1 MKKFKDIVKK
11 NPEPAK
17 PANIS
22 AGQLG
27 QYSATNQVSEDAS
40 LSTYLSSRGINP
52 KFVSRDTKISH
63 AKSNEFKTWKKN
75 HMFEETLNESAMLNK
90 YLMSRGINPDHLP
103 TNQKVAYAKSSAF
116 ITWKQHHMNE
126 DITKDKSDGD
136 SRSKQAHSPTAQRQ
150 GELDK
155 AAKFHTIK
163 PVHTQTP
170 IKKEGSQTGHLTPE
184 SVQVNESPKEG
195 GRRKFSGMF
204 SPAPKGTFAY
214 DQAMRKKKH
223 DDIAKNQSKDG
234 SGMTSAIDR
243 LQAHMNKEEVSQV
256 SVNKF
261 HKKLD
266 KLVHSSFGKSSDE
279 KKMKEEVEPIDEI
292 SKKALADYKPKSM
305 ASLKNAQANRDA
317 AEPGKDMSKGFANLH
332 AKSDAIAKKR
342 VKGLKGY
349 LQRVGGV
356 KPTSEDV
363 MDPQAAIAKVPDTD
377 PSITEKKRGLSKS
390 ARMIKSLYKHHG
402 IKEDLY
408 DHEKEDKSV
417 ATYGKKPKF
426 EKSDEKDSAGENKPN
441 AAAVMTGGTTLT
453 GEKRDDIEIDPMMRL
468 RPGQPDPFK
477 KDDKKK
483 DDKKDGKKEEKK

>member
-103 TNQKVAYAKSSAF
+103 TNQKVAYAKSQEF
-116 ITWKQHHMNE
+116 IVWKQHHMNE

-136 SRSKQAHSPTAQRQ
+136 TRSKQAHSPTAVRQ

-155 AAKFHTIK
+155 AAKFNIVK

-170 IKKEGSQTGHLTPE
+170 IKKEGSQTGQLTPE
-184 SVQVNESPKEG
+184 SVQKPSALDNW
-195 GRRKFSGMF
+195 RKSVD
-204 SPAPKGTFAY
+204 KRDEKHRKITV
-214 DQAMRKKKH
+214 QAKKKTA
-223 DDIAKNQSKDG
+223 D
-234 SGMTSAIDR
+234 GMTSAIDR
-243 LQAHMNKEEVSQV
+243 LQAHLNKEEVSQV

-279 KKMKEEVEPIDEI
+279 KKMKEEVDQIDEI

>member
-17 PANIS
+17 SANVD

-27 QYSATNQVSEDAS
+27 QYSAKSQVSEDGS

-75 HMFEETLNESAMLNK
+75 HMFEDNLNESAMLDK
-90 YLMSRGINPDHLP
+90 YLMSRGINPSTLP
-103 TNQKVAYAKSSAF
+103 TNQKVAYAKSQQF
-116 ITWKQHHMNE
+116 IVWKQHHVNE

-136 SRSKQAHSPTAQRQ
+136 TRSKQAHSPTAVRQ

-155 AAKFHTIK
+155 AAKFNIVK

-184 SVQVNESPKEG
+184 SVQMSESPKEG
-195 GRRKFSGMF
+195 GKKKFSGMF
-204 SPAPKGTFAY
+204 NPAPKGTFAY
-214 DQAMRKKKH
+214 DQAIRKKKH
-223 DDIAKNQSKDG
+223 DDIEKQQSKSG
-234 SGMTSAIDR
+234 EGMTSAIDR
-243 LQAHMNKEEVSQV
+243 LQKHLNKEGSEMTDLQKKAAKYDFTKTKSGLEVPKQ
-256 SVNKF
+256 
-261 HKKLD
+261 KKP
-266 KLVHSSFGKSSDE
+266 FRMGN
-279 KKMKEEVEPIDEI
+279 EPIV
-292 SKKALADYKPKSM
+292 
-305 ASLKNAQANRDA
+305 KN
-317 AEPGKDMSKGFANLH
+317 
-332 AKSDAIAKKR
+332 
-342 VKGLKGY
+342 
-349 LQRVGGV
+349 
-356 KPTSEDV
+356 EDV

-377 PSITEKKRGLSKS
+377 PSISERTRQLSKS
-390 ARMIKSLYKHHG
+390 ARMIKALYKSKRMV
-402 IKEDLY
+402 KEDLV

-426 EKSDEKDSAGENKPN
+426 DKADEKDSAGENKPN

-453 GEKRDDIEIDPMMRL
+453 GEKRDDVEIDPMMRL

-477 KDDKKK
+477 KKDDKK
-483 DDKKDGKKEEKK
+483 DDKKDSNKAEKK

>member
-27 QYSATNQVSEDAS
+27 QYSATNQVSEDGS

-103 TNQKVAYAKSSAF
+103 TNQKVAYAKSQEF
-116 ITWKQHHMNE
+116 IVWKQHHMNE

-136 SRSKQAHSPTAQRQ
+136 TRSKQAHSPTAVRQ

-170 IKKEGSQTGHLTPE
+170 IKKEGSQTGQMTPE
-184 SVQVNESPKEG
+184 SVQKPSALDNW
-195 GRRKFSGMF
+195 RKSVD
-204 SPAPKGTFAY
+204 KRDEKHRKITV
-214 DQAMRKKKH
+214 QAKKKTA
-223 DDIAKNQSKDG
+223 D
-234 SGMTSAIDR
+234 GMTSAIDR
-243 LQAHMNKEEVSQV
+243 LQAHLNKEEVDQIDEVSQDK
-256 SVNKF
+256 VNKF
-261 HKKLD
+261 HSKLD
-266 KLVHSSFGKSSDE
+266 KLVHYTFGKR
-279 KKMKEEVEPIDEI
+279 
-292 SKKALADYKPKSM
+292 
-305 ASLKNAQANRDA
+305 KN
-317 AEPGKDMSKGFANLH
+317 
-332 AKSDAIAKKR
+332 
-342 VKGLKGY
+342 
-349 LQRVGGV
+349 
-356 KPTSEDV
+356 EDV

>member
-75 HMFEETLNESAMLNK
+75 HMFEETLNESAMLDK

-184 SVQVNESPKEG
+184 SVQKPSALDNW
-195 GRRKFSGMF
+195 RKSVD
-204 SPAPKGTFAY
+204 KRDEKHRKITV
-214 DQAMRKKKH
+214 QAKKKTA
-223 DDIAKNQSKDG
+223 D
-234 SGMTSAIDR
+234 GMTSAIDR
-243 LQAHMNKEEVSQV
+243 LQAHLNKEETELE
-256 SVNKF
+256 
-261 HKKLD
+261 KKASKYD
-266 KLVHSSFGKSSDE
+266 FSKTKSGKPAPKQTKPFRMGNE
-279 KKMKEEVEPIDEI
+279 PIGKMKEEVEPIDEI

-332 AKSDAIAKKR
+332 AKSDAIAKNR

-377 PSITEKKRGLSKS
+377 PSITERKRGLSKS

>member
-17 PANIS
+17 SANVD

-27 QYSATNQVSEDAS
+27 QYSAKSQVSEDGS

-75 HMFEETLNESAMLNK
+75 HMFEDNLNESAMLDK
-90 YLMSRGINPDHLP
+90 YLMSRGINPSTLP
-103 TNQKVAYAKSSAF
+103 TNQKVAYAKSQQF
-116 ITWKQHHMNE
+116 IVWKQHHVNE

-136 SRSKQAHSPTAQRQ
+136 TRSKQAHSPTAVRQ

-155 AAKFHTIK
+155 AAKFNIVK

-184 SVQVNESPKEG
+184 SVQMSESPKEG
-195 GRRKFSGMF
+195 GKKKFSGMF
-204 SPAPKGTFAY
+204 NPAPKGTFAY

-223 DDIAKNQSKDG
+223 DDIEKQQSKSG
-234 SGMTSAIDR
+234 EGMTSAIDR
-243 LQAHMNKEEVSQV
+243 LQKH
-256 SVNKF
+256 
-261 HKKLD
+261 L
-266 KLVHSSFGKSSDE
+266 
-279 KKMKEEVEPIDEI
+279 
-292 SKKALADYKPKSM
+292 
-305 ASLKNAQANRDA
+305 NR
-317 AEPGKDMSKGFANLH
+317 
-332 AKSDAIAKKR
+332 
-342 VKGLKGY
+342 
-349 LQRVGGV
+349 
-356 KPTSEDV
+356 EDC

-377 PSITEKKRGLSKS
+377 PSVTERSRGLSKS
-390 ARMIKSLYKHHG
+390 ARMIKALYKRKG
-402 IKEDLY
+402 MVKEDLV

-426 EKSDEKDSAGENKPN
+426 DKADEKDSAGENKPN

-453 GEKRDDIEIDPMMRL
+453 GEKRDDVEIDPMMRL